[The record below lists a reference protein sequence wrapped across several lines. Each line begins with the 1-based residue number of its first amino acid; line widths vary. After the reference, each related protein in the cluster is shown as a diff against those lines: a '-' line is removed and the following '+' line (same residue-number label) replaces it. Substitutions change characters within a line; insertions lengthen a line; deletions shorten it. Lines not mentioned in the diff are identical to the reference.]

1 MTWRRAGGR
10 PVRASACRCRVFSSG
25 RGGTVLGQQTLVNL
39 FRILHD
45 ERLGELS
52 YLLADPVSR
61 EAVLIDP
68 HSRDLPVLAA
78 MLGEGGLRLRWVLR
92 THQHDGAQP
101 GEFERLAA
109 LRVPVVQ
116 GQAREGAWRPGA
128 GECLP
133 FGTETLQVLST
144 PGHTAHCLSFAWR
157 DRVFC
162 GGLLAGLTCPHQPL
176 PDDPGA
182 MWDSVTQ
189 GLFTL
194 PDETLL
200 FSAHARRARAVGTV
214 LEARRW
220 HPWFARRSR
229 DGFLAHAARLRER
242 AEAAHGLLPSLTSAP
257 TP

>member
-1 MTWRRAGGR
+1 MGFFRDM
-10 PVRASACRCRVFSSG
+10 P
-25 RGGTVLGQQTLVNL
+25 GGTVLGRDGAVNL

-45 ERLGELS
+45 EHLGELS
-52 YLLADPVSR
+52 YLLADAATG
-61 EAVLIDP
+61 EAVLVDP
-68 HSRDLPVLAA
+68 HSRDLPVLRA
-78 MLGEGGLRLRWVLR
+78 MLGEEGLNLRWVLR
-92 THQHDGAQP
+92 THGHDDATP
-101 GEFERLAA
+101 GEFERLLSLQA
-109 LRVPVVQ
+109 PVVQ
-116 GQAREGAWRPGA
+116 GLRRDGARQPAPDDI
-128 GECLP
+128 LS
-133 FGTETLQVLST
+133 FGRERVQVLQT

-189 GLFTL
+189 RLFTL

-220 HPWFARRSR
+220 HPWFAQRTR
-229 DGFLAHAARLRER
+229 DGFLSHVARLRER
-242 AEAAHGLLPSLTSAP
+242 ADAALAPMPHLSPLP